1 MSVMFDQWH
10 GKSYKCHSPSSS
22 LWARINQSNLLGA
35 MSRRP
40 KQLRRIRRQDYN
52 GVSDG
57 KYKVSVISGETVN
70 GEHVLQDKSGSYTP
84 GLLGRRFVLWN
95 AQSSSGDEGSKAR
108 RLFEHTLGNR
118 VRIDP

>member
-1 MSVMFDQWH
+1 MAKATNAIH
-10 GKSYKCHSPSSS
+10 PSSS

-57 KYKVSVISGETVN
+57 KYKVSVISGETLN
-70 GEHVLQDKSGSYTP
+70 GEHLLLDKSLMLHAFDMTY
-84 GLLGRRFVLWN
+84 GLDSILGHKYYPINGVAYRLAAAYGKRRRIPHAV
-95 AQSSSGDEGSKAR
+95 AQTSKS
-108 RLFEHTLGNR
+108 TN
-118 VRIDP
+118 

>member
-1 MSVMFDQWH
+1 MKTNSSDQDRTGQLYQTTTNTGVGEHQYRGFLNKIRAALRMSVMFDQWH
-10 GKSYKCHSPSSS
+10 GKSYK
-22 LWARINQSNLLGA
+22 WARINQSNLLGA

-52 GVSDG
+52 GISDG

-84 GLLGRRFVLWN
+84 
-95 AQSSSGDEGSKAR
+95 S
-108 RLFEHTLGNR
+108 T
-118 VRIDP
+118 

>member
-1 MSVMFDQWH
+1 
-10 GKSYKCHSPSSS
+10 
-22 LWARINQSNLLGA
+22 

-70 GEHVLQDKSGSYTP
+70 GEHVLQDKSGMLHAFDMTY
-84 GLLGRRFVLWN
+84 GLDSILGH
-95 AQSSSGDEGSKAR
+95 K
-108 RLFEHTLGNR
+108 
-118 VRIDP
+118 

>member
-1 MSVMFDQWH
+1 MPFTLFI
-10 GKSYKCHSPSSS
+10 

-57 KYKVSVISGETVN
+57 KYKVSVISLET
-70 GEHVLQDKSGSYTP
+70 GKSAKGIQIVD
-84 GLLGRRFVLWN
+84 LG
-95 AQSSSGDEGSKAR
+95 
-108 RLFEHTLGNR
+108 
-118 VRIDP
+118 